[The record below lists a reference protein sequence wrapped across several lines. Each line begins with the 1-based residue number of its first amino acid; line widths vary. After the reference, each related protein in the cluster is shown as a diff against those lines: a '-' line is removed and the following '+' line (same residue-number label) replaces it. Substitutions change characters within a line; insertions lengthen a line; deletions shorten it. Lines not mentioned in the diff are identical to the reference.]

1 MHHAISAQAR
11 ATNLVPKAFTLKNGW
26 GGKRPWHL
34 FPPHP
39 FFKGKALGTRLSS
52 DGILR
57 SFLFPALPA
66 DRYAVKIMVV
76 AKLVLTVACFSAWWK
91 MSSADLPRFL
101 RQIEIWG

>member
-11 ATNLVPKAFTLKNGW
+11 ATNLVPKAFPLKNGW

-39 FFKGKALGTRLSS
+39 CFKGKALSS

-57 SFLFPALPA
+57 GFLFPALRA

-76 AKLVLTVACFSAWWK
+76 SKMLPVACFPAW
-91 MSSADLPRFL
+91 
-101 RQIEIWG
+101 

>member
-11 ATNLVPKAFTLKNGW
+11 ATNLVPRAF
-26 GGKRPWHL
+26 
-34 FPPHP
+34 P
-39 FFKGKALGTRLSS
+39 FSLFKGKALGTRLSS

-66 DRYAVKIMVV
+66 NIYTVKIMVV
-76 AKLVLTVACFSAWWK
+76 SKMLTVACFSAWWK
-91 MSSADLPRFL
+91 MSNADLPRFL